1 MVFLEHPMMLIGG
14 AMLGGA
20 MLGGAMIVRPMV
32 APGQGDEPVPDD
44 AGLMARFATGDGPAF
59 EALYRRHRGVLY
71 NYIRR
76 LTPPGDAEEIF
87 QDVWMAVVKSS
98 SQYVPSARFTT
109 FLFAIAHRRIADFYR
124 RRGRRREDV
133 LSEELRDEAQ
143 GPEAMAQNAALGAA
157 LSAAV
162 GQLPREQREAFLL
175 RAEAGLSVEE
185 IAAVTGVPYETAKSR
200 LRYANRVL
208 REKLDAWK

>member
-1 MVFLEHPMMLIGG
+1 
-14 AMLGGA
+14 
-20 MLGGAMIVRPMV
+20 MV
-32 APGQGDEPVPDD
+32 AAGQGDEPIPND
-44 AGLMARFATGDGPAF
+44 AGLMARFAAGDGPAF

-76 LTPPGDAEEIF
+76 LTPPGEVEEIF

-98 SQYVPSARFTT
+98 SRYVPTARFTT

-124 RRGRRREDV
+124 RRRPEGA
-133 LSEELRDEAQ
+133 LSEELHDEAS

-157 LSAAV
+157 LAAAV
-162 GQLPREQREAFLL
+162 GTLPREQRETFLL

-185 IAAVTGVPYETAKSR
+185 IAEVTGVPFETAKSR
-200 LRYANRVL
+200 LRYANRTL

>member
-1 MVFLEHPMMLIGG
+1 M
-14 AMLGGA
+14 AMTVG
-20 MLGGAMIVRPMV
+20 PMV
-32 APGQGDEPVPDD
+32 AAGQGDEPVPDD
-44 AGLMARFATGDGPAF
+44 AGLMARFAAGDGPAF

-76 LTPPGDAEEIF
+76 LTPPGEVEEIF

-98 SQYVPSARFTT
+98 SQYVPTARFTT

-124 RRGRRREDV
+124 RRGRRPEGA
-133 LSEELRDEAQ
+133 LSEELRDEAS
-143 GPEAMAQNAALGAA
+143 GPEALAQNAALGAA
-157 LSAAV
+157 LAAAV
-162 GQLPREQREAFLL
+162 GKLSRVQREAFLL

-185 IAAVTGVPYETAKSR
+185 IAEVTRVPFETVKSR
-200 LRYANRVL
+200 LRYANRFL

>member
-1 MVFLEHPMMLIGG
+1 M
-14 AMLGGA
+14 
-20 MLGGAMIVRPMV
+20 AMILGPMV
-32 APGQGDEPVPDD
+32 AAEQGGEPVPDD
-44 AGLMARFATGDGPAF
+44 AGLMARFAAGDGAAF

-76 LTPPGDAEEIF
+76 LTPPAEVEEIF
-87 QDVWMAVVKSS
+87 QDVWMAVVRSS
-98 SQYVPSARFTT
+98 SHYVPTARFTT

-124 RRGRRREDV
+124 RRSRRPESA
-133 LSEELRDEAQ
+133 LPEELQDGAS

-157 LSAAV
+157 LAAAV
-162 GQLPREQREAFLL
+162 AELPHAQREAFLL

-185 IAAVTGVPYETAKSR
+185 IAEITGVPFETAKSR